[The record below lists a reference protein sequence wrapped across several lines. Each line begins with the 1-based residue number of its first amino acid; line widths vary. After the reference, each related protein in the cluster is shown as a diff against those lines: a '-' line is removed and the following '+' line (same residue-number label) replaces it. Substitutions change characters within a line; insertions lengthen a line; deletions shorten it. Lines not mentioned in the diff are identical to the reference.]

1 MYPMVPMVY
10 SSGCRHFIDSDT
22 HSSRGC
28 RHFIDSIAFKIRRVG
43 FPCAFRFT
51 ALFRRTEPMYLEVA
65 ETSNQP
71 AQDTIVEEQHISLTS
86 EEMLEELDDTATTSS
101 QSSQQSIPE
110 EEISIWWDEME
121 EQQKKQQVLNDSLGT
136 LSGGRISPIFSTLN
150 TSWDDISST
159 QQRYYQRKAKE
170 TFLTALTVLSPGQE
184 QELWNAIRR
193 ETSLETTAS
202 DHTRRKSF
210 DPNSEMIDVL
220 IKAYDQAGSW
230 QTKRQILSLFA
241 NDFSKT
247 ELMKMLPT
255 LSKWRIDQARQ
266 HATEVGKGQP
276 IPEASIFRQRISNV
290 QIDHFID
297 YISRPEMLQDVAFGT
312 KVIKLDSG
320 ESIIIPAVVRTM
332 IPTRIIEQ
340 YISFCKQQNFV
351 PAGPRSL
358 YRIIKVCAASAQKSL
373 QGLDNTTAEGTD
385 AIDNMA
391 EIITTLGNHGSE
403 FEWVKF
409 AQKKIKEAKRYLK
422 TEFKGHVN
430 REESC
435 DEHCTVHPL
444 SDPDDPL
451 LQVTCQHLHDVECIN
466 CMSLDNV
473 IMEIDHKITA
483 ASMSEED
490 RSRLSHEHRI
500 SKESVLAWK
509 AHILR
514 TVNQEDG
521 KQDVLTDLDDE
532 SCMIVMDWAMK
543 FLPLNSFA
551 IASIIEHLL
560 KTIKKESP
568 QMTRVYFRSDNAGC
582 YHSGQLLLSLPF
594 IGQRTG
600 ITPVRYDFSDP
611 QSGKDI
617 CDRKMASMKAH
628 LRRWV
633 NEKHD
638 VISAEDI
645 KTALESHG
653 GVKGS
658 RVAVVRIDSS
668 IETAVGANKI
678 PGISLLNNFSFEENG
693 IHAWRAYNVGVGK
706 SLSYTELNVEPMCAT
721 NLQVI
726 KSFGSCVK
734 GLGSISDAPA
744 PRAEIFSCSESTCV
758 LTFKTQQEAEAHM
771 DTGKHVQASQCESLY
786 DNVKK
791 KWAEKITEFNVVLGA
806 APHVAVEE
814 GPSAS
819 GESRIA
825 GWALKVI
832 KRSPRMGQ
840 KAKTFLIEKFN
851 IGVTGGQKADPG
863 QVSREMKCVR
873 DSTGNLQFKPEEWR
887 TPNQISSFFSRLSA
901 MQRKEPSETEKDH
914 E

>member
-1 MYPMVPMVY
+1 
-10 SSGCRHFIDSDT
+10 
-22 HSSRGC
+22 
-28 RHFIDSIAFKIRRVG
+28 
-43 FPCAFRFT
+43 
-51 ALFRRTEPMYLEVA
+51 
-65 ETSNQP
+65 
-71 AQDTIVEEQHISLTS
+71 
-86 EEMLEELDDTATTSS
+86 
-101 QSSQQSIPE
+101 
-110 EEISIWWDEME
+110 
-121 EQQKKQQVLNDSLGT
+121 
-136 LSGGRISPIFSTLN
+136 
-150 TSWDDISST
+150 
-159 QQRYYQRKAKE
+159 
-170 TFLTALTVLSPGQE
+170 
-184 QELWNAIRR
+184 
-193 ETSLETTAS
+193 
-202 DHTRRKSF
+202 
-210 DPNSEMIDVL
+210 
-220 IKAYDQAGSW
+220 
-230 QTKRQILSLFA
+230 
-241 NDFSKT
+241 
-247 ELMKMLPT
+247 
-255 LSKWRIDQARQ
+255 
-266 HATEVGKGQP
+266 
-276 IPEASIFRQRISNV
+276 
-290 QIDHFID
+290 
-297 YISRPEMLQDVAFGT
+297 MLQDVAFGT
-312 KVIKLDSG
+312 KVLKLDSAG

-340 YISFCKQQNFV
+340 YVSFCKQQNFV

-373 QGLDNTTAEGTD
+373 QGLDNTTAEGTE

-422 TEFKGHVN
+422 TEFKGHIN

-435 DEHCTVHPL
+435 AEHCTVHAL

-451 LQVTCQHLHDVECIN
+451 LQVTCQHLHDVGCIN

-473 IMEIDHKITA
+473 IMEIDHKITV

-543 FLPLNSFA
+543 FLPQRYRERMSEFFGKRGRSWHVSAVITKHNGKFVVECFFHIFDNCTQNSFA
-551 IASIIEHLL
+551 VASIIEHLL

-568 QMTRVYFRSDNAGC
+568 QMTKVYFRSDNAGC
-582 YHSGQLLLSLPF
+582 YHSGQLLLSLSF

-617 CDRKMASMKAH
+617 CDRKTASMKAH
-628 LRRWV
+628 MRRWV

-638 VISAEDI
+638 VISAEDM

-658 RVAVVRIDSS
+658 RVAVVQIDSS

-706 SLSYTELNVEPMCAT
+706 YLSYTELNVEPMCAT

-734 GLGSISDAPA
+734 GLGSMSDAPA

-791 KWAEKITEFNVVLGA
+791 KWAERITEFNVVLGA

-851 IGVTGGQKADPG
+851 IGVTGGQKADPA

-914 E
+914 EVEVTEEDLVALESHHTCEAMRHAVYEDIQVPVPSHPIEPMKFAKISGIPRASDKPNDERALGTRMGFPEPQSRAQSLPAFESWIPVLIVNTAEETRDHLCLVKKRGRPSVPSKNRGTICARRAIGTICAQ